1 LIVIEITIRSV
12 MMKLYLVPGL
22 LFFVMIT
29 AACQPAKPA
38 CPEGSITYLPDA
50 GSFDGLPGNPAASGS
65 SLEEIGGKML
75 AVDQVVH
82 GPLCNTTLG
91 GTVYVTCDLQIVA
104 WADEENPTFLK
115 DCDFHVTPGS
125 VVYVAAH
132 NDAAYY
138 QGCSCHT
145 GEAPDG

>member
-1 LIVIEITIRSV
+1 
-12 MMKLYLVPGL
+12 MKLHLALGL
-22 LFFVMIT
+22 IFFAGVV

-38 CPEGSITYLPDA
+38 CPEGSITYLPEAASFGETA
-50 GSFDGLPGNPAASGS
+50 GDTPASGS

-82 GPLCNTTLG
+82 GPLCNQTLN
-91 GTVYVTCDLQIVA
+91 GTVYVACDLQIVA
-104 WADEENPTFLK
+104 WADKENPTFLK
-115 DCDFHVTPGS
+115 DCDFHVMPGS
-125 VVYVAAH
+125 VIYVAAH

-145 GEAPDG
+145 GEAP